1 MIKEISPVYYF
12 LSSKKKKKVIRML
25 KELRKIIDRNA
36 GHWNK
41 GLETIKVSQSKLVD
55 SIADIK
61 VIKK

>member
-12 LSSKKKKKVIRML
+12 LSSKKIVIRLL

-41 GLETIKVSQSKLVD
+41 GLETIKVSQSKLVN

>member
-1 MIKEISPVYYF
+1 MIKEISRVYYF
-12 LSSKKKKKVIRML
+12 LSSKKKIVIRLL

-36 GHWNK
+36 SHWNK
-41 GLETIKVSQSKLVD
+41 GLETIKVSQSKLVN

>member
-1 MIKEISPVYYF
+1 
-12 LSSKKKKKVIRML
+12 ML
-25 KELRKIIDRNA
+25 KELRKIIDRHA

>member
-1 MIKEISPVYYF
+1 
-12 LSSKKKKKVIRML
+12 ML